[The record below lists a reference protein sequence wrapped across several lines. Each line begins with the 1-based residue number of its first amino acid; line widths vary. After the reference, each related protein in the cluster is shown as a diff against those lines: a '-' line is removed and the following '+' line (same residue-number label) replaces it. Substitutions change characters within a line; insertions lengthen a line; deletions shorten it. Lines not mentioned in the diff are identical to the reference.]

1 MKHRFLYIMALLL
14 TVATG
19 AWAQDPDPIDLTPS
33 ADGTVW
39 TLSTMPEYDVE
50 LEVTYY
56 TDAELDQMAADE
68 VIAKITAIGT
78 VTYTPESKALI
89 DAART
94 AYDALTTA
102 QQALVTNYST
112 LTDAET
118 TYATAE
124 ETAAAPVDDTK
135 SFHQVLKEKYIQGGA
150 GWMTPVLLCLIFGM
164 ALIIERILYL
174 NMATTNVK
182 KLLDGIEENVKGG
195 NYEGAKE
202 LCRNTRGPVAS
213 IFYQGLDR
221 MDQGLENV
229 EKAVTS
235 YGGVQMARL
244 ENNLTWIGLFIAL
257 APSFGFL
264 GTVVGMVQA
273 FDDIEVAGDISPTV
287 VAGGMKVALLTTIF
301 GLVVAIILQIFYNY
315 ILTKIESLVDQMED
329 GSISFMD
336 ILVKYHK

>member
-1 MKHRFLYIMALLL
+1 MKKVFALMSIVGLL
-14 TVATG
+14 TFANFNHVM
-19 AWAQDPDPIDLTPS
+19 AQDEAAAAEATEQVAATDEAP
-33 ADGTVW
+33 AA
-39 TLSTMPEYDVE
+39 EAVE
-50 LEVTYY
+50 
-56 TDAELDQMAADE
+56 AE
-68 VIAKITAIGT
+68 
-78 VTYTPESKALI
+78 P
-89 DAART
+89 
-94 AYDALTTA
+94 
-102 QQALVTNYST
+102 
-112 LTDAET
+112 
-118 TYATAE
+118 AE
-124 ETAAAPVDDTK
+124 EAVAAAPEDDTK
-135 SFHQVLKEKYIQGGA
+135 SFHQMLKEKYIQGGA

-182 KLLDGIEENVKGG
+182 KLLEGIEENAKKGDW
-195 NYEGAKE
+195 NGARQ
-202 LCRNTRGPVAS
+202 LCADTRGPVAS
-213 IFYQGLDR
+213 IFVQGLDR
-221 MDQGLENV
+221 IDQGLDNV

-244 ENNLTWIGLFIAL
+244 ENNMTWIGLFIAL

-273 FDDIEVAGDISPTV
+273 FDDIETAGDISPTV

-301 GLVVAIILQIFYNY
+301 GLITAIILQIFYNY